1 MAREKKLP
9 GYKTNAPAAYKEFKC
24 VFTRIV
30 KVESKERVLRNDV
43 SRRHREEQSDEAISK
58 E

>member
-24 VFTRIV
+24 VFV
-30 KVESKERVLRNDV
+30 YEDYERLRAKGGWENGNI
-43 SRRHREEQSDEAISK
+43 R
-58 E
+58 